1 MPLIAALD
9 YASEEA
15 ARRERR
21 RGLRIEGNVDL
32 DEGQRQALTASVV
45 VRREEDAHD
54 VGALERAKEMA
65 LREADV
71 PDLDRAP
78 LAVARLAELDA
89 RTVWAGVRGAVARK
103 VEDGGGKE
111 DGGVFGDLAPRWRRR
126 LVSRAA
132 VNIEIDPGEKEA
144 LTRPDLT

>member
-1 MPLIAALD
+1 MGLRIRLD
-9 YASEEA
+9 
-15 ARRERR
+15 RDERR
-21 RGLRIEGNVDL
+21 RYNCSVSQKHSE
-32 DEGQRQALTASVV
+32 ALAASVV

-103 VEDGGGKE
+103 
-111 DGGVFGDLAPRWRRR
+111 
-126 LVSRAA
+126 SR
-132 VNIEIDPGEKEA
+132 
-144 LTRPDLT
+144 